1 VIKGPEMIAH
11 IYRASG
17 GGYDLILTHG
27 PDLMSARIKR
37 EHYPTLRAA
46 KAAAKALGAKPWN
59 F

>member
-1 VIKGPEMIAH
+1 MIAH
-11 IYRASG
+11 IYKARG

-27 PDLMSARIKR
+27 PYLMSARIKR
-37 EHYPTLRAA
+37 EWHATLRSA